1 MEKKISVYIHISK
14 EDDNWS
20 VEFPEKEKPKTFVCS
35 WQKCCHIW
43 DWPFTSSHR
52 HSAQPSGQ
60 VKQVVC
66 QILLA
71 CQAFHLATCSSFPCT
86 LTHPMG
92 PSPFRDWLIRLPVFV
107 FGSQPL
113 LTSHYHPTSTIHHPP
128 TTTNNE
134 PLPPSASPPI
144 FMSYICTYDNSP
156 FASPV
161 GSLVYSTLPVSRA
174 AGKSMPNIYIYVYIH
189 RMVWHK

>member
-1 MEKKISVYIHISK
+1 MLPHLGLAIHFIPSPFCSAVGSS
-14 EDDNWS
+14 EASGVPD
-20 VEFPEKEKPKTFVCS
+20 FV
-35 WQKCCHIW
+35 
-43 DWPFTSSHR
+43 
-52 HSAQPSGQ
+52 G
-60 VKQVVC
+60 
-66 QILLA
+66 
-71 CQAFHLATCSSFPCT
+71 FHLATCSSFPCT

-161 GSLVYSTLPVSRA
+161 GSLVYSTLLVSRA